1 MKFSIL
7 LENVDRLAP
16 TVHDAADIHLTLG
29 AFKEPSQ
36 TAVLGPSNETD
47 VAGFSYALAYF
58 ERTRK
63 VGMYFARFGVP

>member
-7 LENVDRLAP
+7 LDNVDKLTP
-16 TVHDAADIHLTLG
+16 TVHDAADIHLALA

-36 TAVLGPSNETD
+36 TALLSPCNETD
-47 VAGFSYALAYF
+47 IAGFSYAFAYF

-63 VGMYFARFGVP
+63 VIL